1 MNNTSS
7 LSAFLNRPYP
17 FYFEGKKLFE
27 IASMIFLIG
36 LFFNYLLQPFDVNP
50 DEQKMSYFWICLI
63 HSSTPIVVILVL
75 AVVYRFFPRTTDD
88 WKIKNEF
95 VFVFFLVLFTGI
107 GQFLL
112 REVVYHNPLNWSWR
126 YFKEELANTFI
137 AGLFLM
143 PIIFS
148 INLNR
153 QQIKNQ
159 QKANQISAAIVDL
172 RELQPSSE
180 VSIETEVKSERFTF
194 DSNSFIYAKAEG
206 NYADIYLKSE
216 DKISKLTK
224 RIALK
229 KLETQL
235 ADFPFIIKTHRSVL
249 LNLNYIDSVSGNA
262 QGYKVTLKDCPEAV
276 AVSRNYIQS
285 FESKT
290 ALS

>member
-1 MNNTSS
+1 M
-7 LSAFLNRPYP
+7 
-17 FYFEGKKLFE
+17 
-27 IASMIFLIG
+27 
-36 LFFNYLLQPFDVNP
+36 
-50 DEQKMSYFWICLI
+50 
-63 HSSTPIVVILVL
+63 
-75 AVVYRFFPRTTDD
+75 
-88 WKIKNEF
+88 
-95 VFVFFLVLFTGI
+95 
-107 GQFLL
+107 
-112 REVVYHNPLNWSWR
+112 
-126 YFKEELANTFI
+126 
-137 AGLFLM
+137 
-143 PIIFS
+143 
-148 INLNR
+148 
-153 QQIKNQ
+153 
-159 QKANQISAAIVDL
+159 
-172 RELQPSSE
+172 
-180 VSIETEVKSERFTF
+180 KSERFTF